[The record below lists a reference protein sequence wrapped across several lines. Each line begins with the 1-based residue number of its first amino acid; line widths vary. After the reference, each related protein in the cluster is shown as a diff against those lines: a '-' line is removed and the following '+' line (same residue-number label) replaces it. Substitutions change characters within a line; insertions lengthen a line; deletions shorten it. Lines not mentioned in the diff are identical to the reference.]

1 MSPQV
6 RNQWRR
12 WLEQNVEG
20 LSIGFSC
27 YVLKDM
33 DGNDMED
40 LLLVFSHR
48 LLWPLFGEKKMI
60 SYYYYSKF

>member
-1 MSPQV
+1 M
-6 RNQWRR
+6 
-12 WLEQNVEG
+12 EG

-27 YVLKDM
+27 YVLKYM

-48 LLWPLFGEKKMI
+48 LLWPLFGEKTNDKLLLLLQVLTVNVH
-60 SYYYYSKF
+60 SHCYCSSFL

>member
-1 MSPQV
+1 M
-6 RNQWRR
+6 
-12 WLEQNVEG
+12 EG

-48 LLWPLFGEKKMI
+48 LLWPLFGEKTNDKLLLLLQVLTVNVH
-60 SYYYYSKF
+60 SHCYCSSFL